1 MNNTNEF
8 IAELKNCINNLYA
21 ISKRMQ
27 KNDARQST
35 IKFTI
40 EKYLKAIDSVVIY
53 KNALN
58 EITDDNI
65 DIQINADDIDRGY
78 IKIIVN
84 IKCQVV
90 KIWTIKKY

>member
-1 MNNTNEF
+1 MDNINDFIVEF
-8 IAELKNCINNLYA
+8 KNCIINLYA

-65 DIQINADDIDRGY
+65 DIQINADDIDKGY
-78 IKIIVN
+78 IKIITN
-84 IKCQVV
+84 IK
-90 KIWTIKKY
+90 Y

>member
-65 DIQINADDIDRGY
+65 DIQINADDIDKGY
-78 IKIIVN
+78 IKIITN
-84 IKCQVV
+84 IK
-90 KIWTIKKY
+90 Y

>member
-27 KNDARQST
+27 KTDARQST

-65 DIQINADDIDRGY
+65 DIQINADDIDKGY
-78 IKIIVN
+78 IKIITN
-84 IKCQVV
+84 IKC
-90 KIWTIKKY
+90 